1 MGSVSS
7 EEGVDDQSDR
17 CGSYSLSADVSESE
31 SCSSFSCR
39 RYDGEGASSSMTSS
53 PLACRPV
60 LGNSSFPMGP
70 PLMLPV
76 IGGRDVV
83 VWGEKPEK
91 RETDLSGSFCF
102 FNFVGFTSEIV
113 VFYVCLDHEKIK
125 DMEKK
130 FKVNPVLCNDLSL
143 EFSFFSFPSF
153 FFFLWR
159 S

>member
-53 PLACRPV
+53 PLGCRPLV
-60 LGNSSFPMGP
+60 GNSSFPMGP

-91 RETDLSGSFCF
+91 RETDLSGTFLF
-102 FNFVGFTSEIV
+102 FQSSTEICM
-113 VFYVCLDHEKIK
+113 FHVCLVVEKTK
-125 DMEKK
+125 DEENLSGRSQ
-130 FKVNPVLCNDLSL
+130 VN
-143 EFSFFSFPSF
+143 
-153 FFFLWR
+153 
-159 S
+159 

>member
-60 LGNSSFPMGP
+60 VGNSSFPVGP

-91 RETDLSGSFCF
+91 RETDLSGSFLF
-102 FNFVGFTSEIV
+102 F
-113 VFYVCLDHEKIK
+113 
-125 DMEKK
+125 
-130 FKVNPVLCNDLSL
+130 
-143 EFSFFSFPSF
+143 
-153 FFFLWR
+153 
-159 S
+159 